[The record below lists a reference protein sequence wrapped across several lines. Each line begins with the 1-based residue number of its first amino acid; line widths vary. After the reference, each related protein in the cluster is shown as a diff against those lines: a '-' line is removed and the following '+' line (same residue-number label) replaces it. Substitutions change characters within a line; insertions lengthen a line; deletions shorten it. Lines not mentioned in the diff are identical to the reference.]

1 MTDLENGMR
10 WRVMVELI
18 GADGVVLVHE
28 VSAGG
33 STMAV
38 SPATVG
44 LTQRASK
51 RWRGCSAI

>member
-1 MTDLENGMR
+1 MADLENGMR

-33 STMAV
+33 KAE
-38 SPATVG
+38 P
-44 LTQRASK
+44 SK
-51 RWRGCSAI
+51 GQHDSRSRQ